1 MNKIILLLF
10 SVLCLMGRA
19 QGNSE
24 WKMCVVSD
32 VHLMA
37 PELLKSDGKA
47 FQDYLSS
54 DRKLLGESVE
64 IMDSI
69 TNRLLAEHPK
79 VLLVTGD
86 LTKDGENVSHQYL
99 VDHFLSKLRRS
110 GVRVF
115 VVPGNH
121 DVNNPHAVVFDGD
134 KTRRTTTVS
143 PSEFASVY
151 ADYGY
156 RQALARD
163 AASLSYVAQLASGLR
178 LIAIDACKYEEN
190 DFDKNICVT
199 GGRIKPATQ
208 RFIREQA
215 DAAKKAGCKVV
226 VMMHHGVVPHFSA
239 QPVVL
244 PEYLVDDY
252 PAVGR
257 MLRDCGADVVFTGH
271 FHSQDIARDST
282 VTDVETGS
290 LVSYPHPYR
299 VIEVSG
305 DKMSVTTHNLR
316 SIKSLAAQGE
326 DLWQKSQKFARL
338 SVAKMAEGYLPQNT
352 PPTMRDTIV
361 KVVSDA
367 YLYHLAGD
375 ERPSEDFDK
384 ENRRLA
390 EQVSAVAPNMAPML
404 DAIVTSLSTD
414 QAPSDNQAVINY

>member
-86 LTKDGENVSHQYL
+86 LTKDGERVSHQYL

-143 PSEFASVY
+143 PSDFASIY

-156 RQALARD
+156 GQALARD
-163 AASLSYVAQLASGLR
+163 AVSLSYVAQLAPGLR

-190 DFDKNICVT
+190 DFDK
-199 GGRIKPATQ
+199 
-208 RFIREQA
+208 
-215 DAAKKAGCKVV
+215 
-226 VMMHHGVVPHFSA
+226 
-239 QPVVL
+239 
-244 PEYLVDDY
+244 
-252 PAVGR
+252 
-257 MLRDCGADVVFTGH
+257 
-271 FHSQDIARDST
+271 
-282 VTDVETGS
+282 
-290 LVSYPHPYR
+290 
-299 VIEVSG
+299 
-305 DKMSVTTHNLR
+305 
-316 SIKSLAAQGE
+316 
-326 DLWQKSQKFARL
+326 
-338 SVAKMAEGYLPQNT
+338 
-352 PPTMRDTIV
+352 
-361 KVVSDA
+361 
-367 YLYHLAGD
+367 
-375 ERPSEDFDK
+375 
-384 ENRRLA
+384 
-390 EQVSAVAPNMAPML
+390 
-404 DAIVTSLSTD
+404 
-414 QAPSDNQAVINY
+414 

>member
-86 LTKDGENVSHQYL
+86 LTKDGERVSHQYL

-115 VVPGNH
+115 VIPGNH

-143 PSEFASVY
+143 PSEFASIY

-163 AASLSYVAQLASGLR
+163 AASLSYVAQLAPGLR

-257 MLRDCGADVVFTGH
+257 MLRDCGADVVFSGH

-282 VTDVETGS
+282 VTDVETG
-290 LVSYPHPYR
+290 
-299 VIEVSG
+299 
-305 DKMSVTTHNLR
+305 
-316 SIKSLAAQGE
+316 LAAQGE

-352 PPTMRDTIV
+352 PPAMRDAIV

-375 ERPSEDFDK
+375 ERPSEDFVK
-384 ENRRLA
+384 EKLRLA
-390 EQVSAVAPNMAPML
+390 EQVSAVAPNMASML

-414 QAPSDNQAVINY
+414 LAPSDNQAVINY

>member
-86 LTKDGENVSHQYL
+86 LTKDGERVSHQYL

-143 PSEFASVY
+143 PSEFASIY

-163 AASLSYVAQLASGLR
+163 AASLSYVAQLAPGLR

-299 VIEVSG
+299 VIE
-305 DKMSVTTHNLR
+305 
-316 SIKSLAAQGE
+316 AAQGE

-352 PPTMRDTIV
+352 PPAMRDAIV

-375 ERPSEDFDK
+375 ERPSEDFVK
-384 ENRRLA
+384 EKLRLA
-390 EQVSAVAPNMAPML
+390 EQVSAVAPNMASML

-414 QAPSDNQAVINY
+414 LAPSDNQAVINY

>member
-19 QGNSE
+19 QGNS
-24 WKMCVVSD
+24 V
-32 VHLMA
+32 
-37 PELLKSDGKA
+37 
-47 FQDYLSS
+47 SS

-79 VLLVTGD
+79 VVLVTGD
-86 LTKDGENVSHQYL
+86 LTKDGERVSHQYL

-115 VVPGNH
+115 VIPGNH

-143 PSEFASVY
+143 PSEFASIY

-156 RQALARD
+156 GQALARD
-163 AASLSYVAQLASGLR
+163 AASLSYVAQLAPGLR

-326 DLWQKSQKFARL
+326 DLCRSRRSLHASPWPRWPRATCRKTHRL
-338 SVAKMAEGYLPQNT
+338 QCMTPSLRWCPTPISTILRATSVPRKISSRRIAGWRSRFRPWRPRWLPC
-352 PPTMRDTIV
+352 
-361 KVVSDA
+361 S
-367 YLYHLAGD
+367 
-375 ERPSEDFDK
+375 
-384 ENRRLA
+384 
-390 EQVSAVAPNMAPML
+390 
-404 DAIVTSLSTD
+404 TSS
-414 QAPSDNQAVINY
+414 